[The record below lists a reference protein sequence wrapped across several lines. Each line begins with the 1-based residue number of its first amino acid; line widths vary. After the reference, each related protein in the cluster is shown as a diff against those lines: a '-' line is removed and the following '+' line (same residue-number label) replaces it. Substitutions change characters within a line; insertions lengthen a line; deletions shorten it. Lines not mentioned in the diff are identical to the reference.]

1 MHYVVV
7 EDWTVFGQG
16 LLRLGNIG
24 LSRPN
29 LEFVSFLYTVVEVVV
44 DVVVV
49 VEVVVVSVVVDVV
62 VVVEV
67 VVVVDVYVDTYIHYV
82 ICRPPVICFKNYFS
96 FQTKIILSVYV
107 WYWSFCH
114 PHTTIY
120 FCQFYHLHLERKG
133 CHWLKN

>member
-29 LEFVSFLYTVVEVVV
+29 LEFVLFLYTVVEVVV

-49 VEVVVVSVVVDVV
+49 VEVVVV
-62 VVVEV
+62 
-67 VVVVDVYVDTYIHYV
+67 
-82 ICRPPVICFKNYFS
+82 
-96 FQTKIILSVYV
+96 
-107 WYWSFCH
+107 
-114 PHTTIY
+114 
-120 FCQFYHLHLERKG
+120 
-133 CHWLKN
+133 